1 MQVVPYGGIAVQ
13 MDIERILSRAL
24 QVIGLGNNELAASYF
39 ATCDECDCDTLAQK
53 AEPGDH
59 IAVWDETVGYWH
71 HGIFVGIDGGSNYV
85 IDMTPDSGIARRL
98 LWQFL
103 KSADVAAIICYDRA
117 LSRENTLSLASVMIM
132 EYTNTMDPP
141 PAYDIA
147 KRNCDI
153 FAASCRLGMYV
164 KCRLAPKGNIRGGAP
179 SRSSKL
185 RVSFG

>member
-1 MQVVPYGGIAVQ
+1 M
-13 MDIERILSRAL
+13 
-24 QVIGLGNNELAASYF
+24 
-39 ATCDECDCDTLAQK
+39 ATS
-53 AEPGDH
+53 
-59 IAVWDETVGYWH
+59 TVGV
-71 HGIFVGIDGGSNYV
+71 FKPSFSC
-85 IDMTPDSGIARRL
+85 TPVNSPDERRAICRYL
-98 LWQFL
+98 FSRYNL
-103 KSADVAAIICYDRA
+103 KMMEGPPKFGNSIA

-153 FAASCRLGMYV
+153 FASSCRLGRYV

>member
-1 MQVVPYGGIAVQ
+1 MQVVPSGGMAVQ
-13 MDIERILSRAL
+13 MDIERFLSRAL
-24 QVIGLGNNELAASYF
+24 QVIGLGKKELAASYF

-103 KSADVAAIICYDRA
+103 KSADGAAIIRYDRA
-117 LSRENTLSLASVMIM
+117 LSRENTLSLASVFM

-153 FAASCRLGMYV
+153 FAASCRLGRYV
-164 KCRLAPKGNIRGGAP
+164 KCRLAPKGEYQGGAP

-185 RVSFG
+185 RVYFG

>member
-1 MQVVPYGGIAVQ
+1 VQVVPYGGIAVQ

-153 FAASCRLGMYV
+153 FAASCCGIM
-164 KCRLAPKGNIRGGAP
+164 
-179 SRSSKL
+179 
-185 RVSFG
+185 